1 MYNFSK
7 TVLYLIVP
15 NLPLLIHRL
24 RTINNINWLCGATVA
39 RLTPDQKAACSN
51 HVRVSLLLN
60 FPYLKS
66 HLAAIGNLV
75 AWLAIGYLCIRL
87 VWFWKKYKSL
97 YKRKVY
103 HSANGMSTKVVICCD
118 FQAII
123 DMTEEVNLWHL
134 LTLRTCHG
142 NHHHG
147 WYSSKFRSET

>member
-15 NLPLLIHRL
+15 NLPLLMHRL

-60 FPYLKS
+60 FPFS
-66 HLAAIGNLV
+66 CDRQFGSMTGHLRI
-75 AWLAIGYLCIRL
+75 WL

-118 FQAII
+118 YQAII